1 MKSIRAIAAGLL
13 LTLLVGCAYTR
24 LQEPRLQVVDVT
36 MVKGDLLKQE
46 LKVRL
51 RVQNPNDRALPIKG
65 ITYEVALAGENFAH
79 GESESNFI
87 VPANG
92 EMEFDVG
99 VTANAAAVVL
109 RLLADAPRLNEVGY
123 RITGK
128 VKLSSG
134 MLRNVPFDHE
144 GRLRLR

>member
-1 MKSIRAIAAGLL
+1 MKSLRVMATGLL
-13 LTLLVGCAYTR
+13 LAVLAGCAYTR
-24 LQEPRLQVVDVT
+24 LQEPKLQVVDVN
-36 MVKGDLLKQE
+36 MIRGDLLKQE
-46 LKVRL
+46 LRVRM
-51 RVQNPNDRALPIKG
+51 RVQNPNDRALPIAG
-65 ITYEVALAGENFAH
+65 ITYEVSLAGENFAH
-79 GESESNFI
+79 GESEKNFI

-109 RLLADAPRLNEVGY
+109 RLLGNAPKLEEVGY

-144 GRLRLR
+144 GKLRLR

>member
-1 MKSIRAIAAGLL
+1 MKSLRVIAAGLL
-13 LTLLVGCAYTR
+13 LAVLAGCAYTR
-24 LQEPRLQVVDVT
+24 LQEPRLQVVDVN
-36 MVKGDLLKQE
+36 MIKGDLLKQE
-46 LKVRL
+46 LRVRL

-65 ITYEVALAGENFAH
+65 ITYEVQLAGENFAH
-79 GESESNFI
+79 GESEKDFI

-109 RLLADAPRLNEVGY
+109 RMLANAPKLDEVGY
-123 RITGK
+123 RISGK

-144 GRLRLR
+144 GKLRLR

>member
-1 MKSIRAIAAGLL
+1 MKSLRLMATGLL
-13 LTLLVGCAYTR
+13 LAMLVGCAYTR
-24 LQEPRLQVVDVT
+24 LQEPHLQVVDVT
-36 MVKGDLLKQE
+36 MLKGDLLRQE
-46 LKVRL
+46 LRVRL

-65 ITYEVALAGENFAH
+65 VTYEVSLAGEKFAH
-79 GESESNFI
+79 GESEKDFI

-109 RLLADAPRLNEVGY
+109 RLLANAPKLEEVGY
-123 RITGK
+123 RISGK

-134 MLRNVPFDHE
+134 MLRNLPFDHE